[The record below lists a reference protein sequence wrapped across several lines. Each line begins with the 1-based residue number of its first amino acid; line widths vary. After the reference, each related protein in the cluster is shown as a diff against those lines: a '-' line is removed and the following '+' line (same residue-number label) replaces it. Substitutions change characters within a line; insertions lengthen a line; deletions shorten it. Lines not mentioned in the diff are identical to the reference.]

1 MQSARQHTTY
11 QYQTRHE
18 THHYHCCCRFPGVV
32 ATQGWAVDSSGV
44 GIHRGWRR
52 NASAA
57 ADIAA
62 GGRGGDGLTMWDGV
76 AVVEAAVIAADFA
89 AVA

>member
-1 MQSARQHTTY
+1 M
-11 QYQTRHE
+11 
-18 THHYHCCCRFPGVV
+18 
-32 ATQGWAVDSSGV
+32 DSSGV
-44 GIHRGWRR
+44 GIRRGWRR
-52 NASAA
+52 NVNAA

-76 AVVEAAVIAADFA
+76 AVVEAAVTAADFA